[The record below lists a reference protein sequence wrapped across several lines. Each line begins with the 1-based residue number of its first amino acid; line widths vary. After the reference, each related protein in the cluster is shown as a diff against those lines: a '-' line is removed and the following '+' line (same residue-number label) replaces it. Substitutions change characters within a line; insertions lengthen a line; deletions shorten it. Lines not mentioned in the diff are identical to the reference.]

1 MDGFPKKLG
10 QKLQERKEENTF
22 RELKLLSSKT
32 DFVSNDYLGMAREE
46 SVFRGATGIL
56 ESMGMM
62 RNGSTGS
69 RLLSGNSELHEKT
82 EAVLAR
88 LYGADSA
95 LIFNSGYDANLGLF
109 SSLPQKDDVV
119 LYDEFIHA
127 SVRDGIRMG
136 LAKSYKYRHNDLD
149 HLRELLQRLRKE
161 ADNDSQYYLA
171 TEAVFSMDGDQPDL
185 ESLIKLCA
193 EFRCRL
199 ILDEAHAISG
209 IDKTLKDL
217 EDQETARRVV
227 FARIV
232 TFGKAMGVQGAA
244 VLGCTQLRSYLVNF
258 ARSFI
263 YSTALPPL
271 SIATVFFACEQVKKE
286 EYLQK
291 KEGLRSNIERFL
303 KVRDDLGLQERF
315 IPSRSAIHSC
325 VIPGNSSVKGVSEFL
340 KKEGYDVLPILSPTV
355 PSGQERIRFCLHS
368 FNSPDEIKEVLSILA
383 RAIEENVHA

>member
-10 QKLQERKEENTF
+10 QKLQERREENTL

-46 SVFRGATGIL
+46 TVFRGATGIL
-56 ESMGMM
+56 ESMGML

-69 RLLSGNSELHEKT
+69 RLLSGNSPLHEKT
-82 EAVLAR
+82 EAVLAG
-88 LYGADSA
+88 LYGAESA

-109 SSLPQKDDVV
+109 SCVPQRDDVV
-119 LYDEFIHA
+119 LYDEYIHA
-127 SVRDGIRMG
+127 SMRDGIRMG

-149 HLRELLQRLRKE
+149 HLRELLLRLRKE
-161 ADNDSQYYLA
+161 GDKDSQFYLA

-185 ESLIKLCA
+185 DSLIKLCD

-199 ILDEAHAISG
+199 ILDEAHAILG
-209 IDKTLKDL
+209 IDRTLGDL
-217 EDQETARRVV
+217 ADQETVRRVV
-227 FARIV
+227 FARIA

-244 VLGCTQLRSYLVNF
+244 VLGSPQLRSYLVNF

-263 YSTALPPL
+263 YSTALPPMSVAAVL
-271 SIATVFFACEQVKKE
+271 FACEQINKE
-286 EYLQK
+286 EYLRK
-291 KEGLRSNIERFL
+291 KERLRSNIEMFL
-303 KVRDDLGLQERF
+303 KIRDDLGLRERF

-325 VIPGNSSVKGVSEFL
+325 VIPGNSGVKRVSEDL
-340 KKEGYDVLPILSPTV
+340 NRKGYNVLPILSPTV

-368 FNSPDEIKEVLSILA
+368 FNSRDEIKEVLSILA